1 MHHDENVVMDFV
13 PDYAHK
19 VMENLLSNALKFT
32 HAFGQIDVYVVRV
45 GNILHIDV
53 NDTGDGMDKETM
65 DNVFKAFYQG
75 PSDSQNMG
83 TGVGLSLVKHII
95 ESVHGTISV
104 ESQVGKGTKFHMEIA
119 ITNNCDVQLEEKDME
134 FDPVMPVEQK
144 ELKDSDAK
152 DIQYTALVIEDNHD
166 IAAFISGQLAGGVF
180 GGLRYERQRRTAKGK
195 RHRARHYHYR
205 HYDARNGRTGI
216 VSQDKKQ
223 QGYKPYTYYNSNSQ
237 GFGAGTH

>member
-19 VMENLLSNALKFT
+19 VMDNLLSNALKFT
-32 HAFGQIDVYVVRV
+32 HALGQIDVYVVRV

-53 NDTGDGMDKETM
+53 NDTGEGMDQETL

-75 PSDSQNMG
+75 PSDSKNVG
-83 TGVGLSLVKHII
+83 TGVGLSLVKHIM

-104 ESQVGKGTKFHMEIA
+104 ESQVGKGTKFHMEVA
-119 ITNNCDVQLEEKDME
+119 ITNNCDVKLEETDMQ

-152 DIQYTALVIEDNHD
+152 DSQYTALIIEDNND
-166 IAAFISGQLAGGVF
+166 IAAFIGGQLAGG
-180 GGLRYERQRRTAKGK
+180 GILWLTLRTATTDCK
-195 RHRARHYHYR
+195 RLK
-205 HYDARNGRTGI
+205 T
-216 VSQDKKQ
+216 SCQTLSL
-223 QGYKPYTYYNSNSQ
+223 PTL
-237 GFGAGTH
+237 